1 MVHSIFGNL
10 LKLKVYIIH
19 FKINFN
25 YFLFFR
31 DPQKFALYDTNRDGL
46 VDAPEFARGEA
57 ITEHQCKL
65 IILSIFFEKTT
76 RIFFLIVGF

>member
-65 IILSIFFEKTT
+65 IIVSIFFEKKKQHVF
-76 RIFFLIVGF
+76 FFL